1 MPQQAFIS
9 LRHNYFLLQC
19 HKKQLNY
26 TKVTELKKIE
36 LRWDMI
42 FFGD

>member
-1 MPQQAFIS
+1 MSQQAFIS

-26 TKVTELKKIE
+26 CKSNGIE
-36 LRWDMI
+36 EDRIKMGYD
-42 FFGD
+42 FFW